1 MINPP
6 LDAGPLEALRNLH
19 KKQQGG
25 EVGFINIADART
37 LTDLGLALRTPQ
49 GWEITD
55 AGVRSLAGAT

>member
-1 MINPP
+1 VINPP

-37 LTDLGLALRTPQ
+37 PQ